1 MKKLFALLI
10 CICLL
15 FSLTACGDD
24 NNGDNGDNGGASA
37 SGFQVI
43 FFDIENSSDGSV
55 HYDGVNNDKTLGYT
69 GVKPADC
76 YMIKAGNTEILVDAG
91 FQLQT
96 PVTDAYNQRVA
107 KIYQENV
114 LKKIEQYCT
123 DGVLEYLFV
132 THGDYDHL
140 IGFAVEGGILDYF
153 YNNNKQIGK
162 IIDFDSDLVTYLS
175 AANGNDIYPSG
186 YNNFF
191 SGSTIID
198 LYRAKRDKLVE
209 EKGTKHIPAASFF
222 KGTDF
227 LNDNTL
233 INAMPN
239 EYLEK
244 YFRLDQSGKLTE
256 QINTSLLTN
265 FYYFSDDVILHNQCN
280 EITKQPEA
288 SNLTFKSNYKNLD
301 LSFGTLK
308 NENDRYY
315 FSITLENNMELRIL
329 YNWFYDHFYK
339 HSFNSADRNNI
350 SVCFEIVSGQKEF
363 LSFGD
368 LGSGETG
375 LINYYSNTNIL
386 SNIDCFKASHH
397 GSTSNGENSQKL
409 FELIKAD
416 VVIVP
421 GVAQINRDIL
431 SANNMTTDPIFS
443 GLSSTAVMKKDFF
456 SNVTKGKADAKIY
469 CTQVAQLLDTQSGF
483 SLISAPLYGDI
494 TVNFTND
501 AVKVDCSYKGEI
513 DSYISGFSDE
523 MKHFKFSNTK
533 DGVMLSYNETDHWKA
548 IYQDNGKS
556 QGE

>member
-1 MKKLFALLI
+1 M
-10 CICLL
+10 L
-15 FSLTACGDD
+15 FSVTACGDN
-24 NNGDNGDNGGASA
+24 NNGEHGGAST
-37 SGFQVI
+37 SGFEVI

-55 HYDGVNNDKTLGYT
+55 HYDGVNNDKTLGYS

-76 YMIKAGNTEILVDAG
+76 YMIKAGNKEILVDAG

-114 LKKIEQYCT
+114 IKKIEQYCT
-123 DGVLEYLFV
+123 DGILEYLFV

-186 YNNFF
+186 YNHFF

-315 FSITLENNMELRIL
+315 FSITLENNVELRIL

-397 GSTSNGENSQKL
+397 GSTNNGENSQEL
-409 FELIKAD
+409 FELMQAA
-416 VVIVP
+416 VIVVP
-421 GVAQINRDIL
+421 GVAQINREIL
-431 SANNMTTDPIFS
+431 GVNSTDPIYG
-443 GLSSTAVMKKDFF
+443 GLKSTAVMRQDLF
-456 SNVTKGKADAKIY
+456 SNVTRGRTDSKIY
-469 CTQVAQLLDTQSGF
+469 CTQLAQLLDTQSGF

-494 TVNFTND
+494 IVNFTNNN
-501 AVKVDCSYKGEI
+501 VQVDCSNKGEVEG
-513 DSYISGFSDE
+513 YVSGYSQKA
-523 MKHFKFSNTK
+523 KHFKFSNIK
-533 DGVMLSYNETDHWKA
+533 DGKLLSFQETEYYKA
-548 IYQDNGKS
+548 IYENKGKV
-556 QGE
+556 